1 MTWAELQQAAGELG
15 AFPDRRAKML
25 AALAADP
32 RFPAVVSLVE
42 DLREGYVRAFS
53 HQKMAAHPGNLAHAA
68 GSVHALDTFQ
78 QHLQEALR
86 PRPRP
91 RAAGPPLEA

>member
-1 MTWAELQQAAGELG
+1 MTWIELEQAAAEMN
-15 AFPDRRAKML
+15 AFPERRAKML
-25 AALAADP
+25 SALAADP
-32 RFPAVVSLVE
+32 RFPALVSLLE

-68 GSVHALDTFQ
+68 GSIHALDTLT

-91 RAAGPPLEA
+91 RPRELESGG